1 VVNVLSIIGVL
12 VVLAGIYY
20 VGYRLEPHW
29 VSKDGRRF
37 LCNVQT
43 VGGPGGFDGRAKE
56 TRVTVL
62 SDGSLQ
68 LDRRRGIRRGM
79 SQVCTLTGKAP
90 DPPARREVYVLD
102 TKLVDGTPLQY
113 ALRLPVKSRAVPV
126 LDAILERR
134 AAR

>member
-1 VVNVLSIIGVL
+1 MLSIIGVL
-12 VVLAGIYY
+12 IVFAGIYY
-20 VGYRLEPHW
+20 AGHRLEPHW
-29 VSKDGRRF
+29 VSKDGRRL

-43 VGGPGGFDGRAKE
+43 IAGPDGIAGRAKE
-56 TRVTVL
+56 TRITVL

-68 LDRRRGIRRGM
+68 LDRRRGVRHGM

-90 DPPARREVYVLD
+90 DPPRRRAVYLLD
-102 TKLVDGTPLQY
+102 TRLIDGTPVQY
-113 ALRLPVKSRAVPV
+113 AVRLPSTSRAVPV

>member
-1 VVNVLSIIGVL
+1 MLSIIGVL
-12 VVLAGIYY
+12 VVFAGIYY

-29 VSKDGRRF
+29 VSKDGRRL

-43 VGGPGGFDGRAKE
+43 IAGPGGVDGRAKE
-56 TRVTVL
+56 TRITVL

-68 LDRRRGIRRGM
+68 LDRRRRVRRGM
-79 SQVCTLTGKAP
+79 SQVCTLYGKAP
-90 DPPARREVYVLD
+90 APPPRRVVYLLN
-102 TKLVDGTPLQY
+102 TRLVDGTSLQY
-113 ALRLPVKSRAVPV
+113 AVRLPATSRAVPV